1 MDVLPLISVHDLLER
16 QLQRDGLVV
25 QLEGGGVESL
35 PSINGEEIQ
44 AREFRTFVEP
54 HG

>member
-1 MDVLPLISVHDLLER
+1 MDVLPLLSVHDILESHR
-16 QLQRDGLVV
+16 RDGLVI

-44 AREFRTFVEP
+44 VFECKP
-54 HG
+54 SGPPCS